1 MTCLCL
7 DNIHSLSQMFLI
19 RVQSAFELIL
29 CFLSTLHYDEMADN
43 KSVSQ
48 IITINMCKYLQ
59 KYLYPWIICGTSF
72 AFAQWSAFSTILV
85 SLLVLCQVSGMA
97 V

>member
-7 DNIHSLSQMFLI
+7 DNIQSLSQMFLI

-29 CFLSTLHYDEMADN
+29 WFLSTLHSDEMADN

-48 IITINMCKYLQ
+48 IITVNMCKYLQ
-59 KYLYPWIICGTSF
+59 KYLYPWIICEMSF
-72 AFAQWSAFSTILV
+72 AFAQ
-85 SLLVLCQVSGMA
+85 
-97 V
+97 